1 MRKSTGLLALAIAA
15 MFVFESPV
23 VQACGDK
30 LLSIARG
37 MRLRQTY
44 QARNPAS
51 ILLYVG
57 DLEGAKTSK
66 KEHKRLVQLSIL
78 YMSLRQAGHKLEAV
92 QTADELSQ
100 ALSNG
105 QFDFLMADLKDVG
118 VMSVPLAM
126 GGSKAEVLPVLF
138 KPKKKDFA
146 SAREQ
151 FKLVL
156 KTPIR
161 SADHLEAIDEAM
173 ESRSLA
179 TALTGP

>member
-1 MRKSTGLLALAIAA
+1 MRKGTGLLALAIAA
-15 MFVFESPV
+15 LFLFESPL

-44 QARNPAS
+44 QARHPAS

-78 YMSLRQAGHKLEAV
+78 YMSLRQAGHELEAV
-92 QTADELSQ
+92 QNTDELKQ

-118 VMSVPLAM
+118 VMAVPLAFA
-126 GGSKAEVLPVLF
+126 SEAQVLPVLF
-138 KPKKKDFA
+138 KPKKADFA
-146 SAREQ
+146 SAQEQ
-151 FKLVL
+151 FNLVL

-173 ESRSLA
+173 ESRYPAAAS
-179 TALTGP
+179 TGD

>member
-1 MRKSTGLLALAIAA
+1 MRKGTGLLALAIAA
-15 MFVFESPV
+15 IFLFESPL

-44 QARNPAS
+44 QARHPAS
-51 ILLYVG
+51 ILLYVS

-66 KEHKRLVQLSIL
+66 NEHKRLVQLSIL

-92 QTADELSQ
+92 ETTDELKQ

-118 VMSVPLAM
+118 VMAVPLAF
-126 GGSKAEVLPVLF
+126 GASKAEVLPVLF
-138 KPKKKDFA
+138 KPKKAEFA

-151 FKLVL
+151 YKLVL

-179 TALTGP
+179 TASTGH